1 MQQNKAT
8 ASLVIPEHAFLTN
21 PLFAMRIRRSLL
33 LLVLA
38 STLLVSACAGPS
50 YGHRTNKKRGCGCPG
65 GFGQVEDVR
74 GVPAKS

>member
-1 MQQNKAT
+1 
-8 ASLVIPEHAFLTN
+8 
-21 PLFAMRIRRSLL
+21 MRLRRSLL

-50 YGHRTNKKRGCGCPG
+50 YGHRTKKKRGCGCPG